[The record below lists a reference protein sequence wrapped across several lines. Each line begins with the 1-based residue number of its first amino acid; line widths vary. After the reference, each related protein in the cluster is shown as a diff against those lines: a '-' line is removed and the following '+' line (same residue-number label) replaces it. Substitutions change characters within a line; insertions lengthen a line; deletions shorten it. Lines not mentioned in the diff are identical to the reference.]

1 MISPMSVLLYS
12 SETSYSEMDQEDQER
27 EFFEKFEKLAL
38 ESEPDGYKAFKKT
51 LTDFIGRKSKK
62 IKSNGKPLLQSQRD
76 EDSQPFT
83 PEQEFHGDPL
93 SMQETRDPAWVYPQS
108 SSPPRD
114 PVPLPT
120 SGNDTYRFSH
130 ETRGFAVLIINSE
143 FDSQSKRENAGC
155 DEYYMY
161 KMFKE
166 LNFDVYVLRNLAS
179 KELLKE
185 MKEIRDSVSAQSDC
199 FACVISSHGM
209 EGQIRTS
216 IPGVPEPFI
225 RTEHFTY
232 TRDGV
237 VRTNELLELF
247 NDRNCRPLKGK
258 PKMFFIQACRSRLD
272 VQRPDEVD
280 MGVEVHLVETTAST
294 TSTGTPARF
303 FTRGDL
309 APASPITT
317 GDVVGN
323 YDDYSGRRREEFRK
337 NFTAATLDPLYKN
350 YQVRGLSRQY
360 PGYQQ
365 RGYQVHAQA
374 SLQRQEPARTG
385 TYKLKPIEPEPKPD
399 SEPIEVFQIPCY
411 NDYLVMFSSAAGTIA
426 WSDSG
431 KGGWLMYCLYKVF
444 HDVTYTDDDLLKTLT
459 RVAGKMAR
467 DMETYCPST
476 PHYNKAKSAACV
488 YHRLSKD
495 IYLQPVSYL

>member
-1 MISPMSVLLYS
+1 MA
-12 SETSYSEMDQEDQER
+12 QER
-27 EFFEKFEKLAL
+27 EFCEKFEKIAP

-62 IKSNGKPLLQSQRD
+62 IKSNGKPFLQSQRD

-83 PEQEFHGDPL
+83 HEQEFQGDPF
-93 SMQETRDPAWVYPQS
+93 SMQETRDPAWVYPQY

-120 SGNDTYRFSH
+120 SGNDTYHFSH

-143 FDSQSKRENAGC
+143 FDSQSKRENAVW

-179 KELLKE
+179 KELLKK

-209 EGQIRTS
+209 EGQVRTS

-294 TSTGTPARF
+294 TSVGSPARF

-309 APASPITT
+309 ASPITKTT

-323 YDDYSGRRREEFRK
+323 YDDYSGRRREEFRE

-350 YQVRGLSRQY
+350 YKVRGLSRQY
-360 PGYQQ
+360 LGYQQ
-365 RGYQVHAQA
+365 
-374 SLQRQEPARTG
+374 
-385 TYKLKPIEPEPKPD
+385 PEPD

-459 RVAGKMAR
+459 RVAGKMAL
-467 DMETYCPST
+467 DMETYCPSI
-476 PHYNKAKSAACV
+476 PHYDKAKSAACV